1 MHARSAL
8 FDLYGDHLSP
18 RGGWAPIAGIVRLLG
33 AVDVAPPAVR
43 TAVSRMVREGWLE
56 PVEQQGQRGYA
67 ATARARARLAEAR
80 SRIYRTTDQHWD
92 GTWHVVVVEHAADR
106 ASRGRTAAAM
116 GYLGYARLAPDTWIA
131 PRASAELAQS
141 LAAEGL
147 GSRQVLSRYTEPG
160 PALAADLWD
169 LEGLATAYRQ
179 FLVGAEELR
188 AGLEA
193 DLTPER
199 GFAVRSLLVHEWR
212 KFLFRDPGL
221 PAEVLPPDWPGRQ
234 AAKCF
239 DTTAASLLPLAHAF
253 VDSCLSTDL
262 KTRS

>member
-1 MHARSAL
+1 L
-8 FDLYGDHLSP
+8 FDLYGDHLSS

-80 SRIYRTTDQHWD
+80 SRIYRTTDQDWD
-92 GTWHVVVVEHAADR
+92 GTWHVVVVEHAVDR

-147 GSRQVLSRYTEPG
+147 GSRQFVSRYTEPG

-169 LEGLATAYRQ
+169 LEGLAAAYRQ
-179 FLVGAEELR
+179 FLVAAQELT

-234 AAKCF
+234 AARCF
-239 DTTAASLLPLAHAF
+239 DATAASLLPLAHAF

>member
-147 GSRQVLSRYTEPG
+147 GSRQFLSRYTEPG
-160 PALAADLWD
+160 PALAAC
-169 LEGLATAYRQ
+169 
-179 FLVGAEELR
+179 
-188 AGLEA
+188 
-193 DLTPER
+193 
-199 GFAVRSLLVHEWR
+199 VRDSLQH
-212 KFLFRDPGL
+212 
-221 PAEVLPPDWPGRQ
+221 
-234 AAKCF
+234 
-239 DTTAASLLPLAHAF
+239 
-253 VDSCLSTDL
+253 
-262 KTRS
+262 

>member
-1 MHARSAL
+1 VHARSAL

-18 RGGWAPIAGIVRLLG
+18 RGGWAPIAAIVRLLG

-67 ATARARARLAEAR
+67 ATARARARLAEAH
-80 SRIYRTTDQHWD
+80 SRIYRTADQQWD

-141 LAAEGL
+141 LSAEGL
-147 GSRQVLSRYTEPG
+147 GSRQFISRYAEPG

-169 LEGLATAYRQ
+169 LDGLATAYRG
-179 FLVGAEELR
+179 FLCEAQELT
-188 AGLEA
+188 AGLEE

-221 PAEVLPPDWPGRQ
+221 PDEVLPADWPGRR
-234 AAKCF
+234 AAVSF
-239 DTTAASLLPLAHAF
+239 DTMATSLLPLARTF
-253 VDSCLSTDL
+253 VDRCLSPDTQ
-262 KTRS
+262 TRS

>member
-1 MHARSAL
+1 MPDQRCSTCTATTCRRAEAGRRSPGSCACWEPWTSR
-8 FDLYGDHLSP
+8 HRPS
-18 RGGWAPIAGIVRLLG
+18 
-33 AVDVAPPAVR
+33 APP
-43 TAVSRMVREGWLE
+43 SPGWCGEGWLE

-80 SRIYRTTDQHWD
+80 SRIYRTADQHWD

-147 GSRQVLSRYTEPG
+147 GSRQFLSRYTEPG
-160 PALAADLWD
+160 ARRWRPTCGTSRAWRRRT
-169 LEGLATAYRQ
+169 GSSSSGPQ
-179 FLVGAEELR
+179 ELT

-239 DTTAASLLPLAHAF
+239 DTTAASLLPLARAF
-253 VDSCLSTDL
+253 VDSCLATDL

>member
-1 MHARSAL
+1 MPDQRCSTCTATTCRRAEAGRRSPA
-8 FDLYGDHLSP
+8 
-18 RGGWAPIAGIVRLLG
+18 IVRLLG

-80 SRIYRTTDQHWD
+80 SRIYRTADQHWD

-147 GSRQVLSRYTEPG
+147 GSRQFLSRYTEPG
-160 PALAADLWD
+160 AALAADLWD
-169 LEGLATAYRQ
+169 LEGLAAAYRE
-179 FLVGAEELR
+179 FLVGAEELT